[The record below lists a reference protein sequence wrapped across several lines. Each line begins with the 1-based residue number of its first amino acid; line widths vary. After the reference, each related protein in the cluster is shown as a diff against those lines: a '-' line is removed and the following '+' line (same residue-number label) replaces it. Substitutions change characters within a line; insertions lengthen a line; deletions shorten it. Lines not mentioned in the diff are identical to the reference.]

1 MVQFTLRTGFGAM
14 PDSMSADQKSLT
26 QGMIAYVV
34 FEGAA
39 MAKCLAIGEKVE
51 HVIPDSIVL
60 RGVAAAFMEYLP
72 TLRSVFE
79 SVVLNI
85 PSTSTDDLDVKADI
99 LRMANLY
106 SAGSS
111 RLDVLQAA
119 MAHVGIPV
127 VGDDTGETPMHDGE
141 NTDDGDD
148 DGDDTDNGEDKEEA
162 ELEDE
167 GLDGEAGMDLEGT
180 GTDTDTDDEDDETDA
195 LASIIDEIKRREAEF
210 YAFVPSSEFE
220 TYLHQLISQ
229 HIVTAL
235 AKESAADFATP
246 Q

>member
-111 RLDVLQAA
+111 RLEAA

-148 DGDDTDNGEDKEEA
+148 DGYDTDNGEDKEKA
-162 ELEDE
+162 DSEDE

-180 GTDTDTDDEDDETDA
+180 GTDDEEDETDA
-195 LASIIDEIKRREAEF
+195 LSSIIDEIKRREAEF

-235 AKESAADFATP
+235 ARESAADFATP